1 MQTQKQQTPE
11 NPEGTA
17 TNSRDALQVS
27 NGETE
32 FYTNNNYSS
41 EESSCIAEIVH
52 SGVLGEST
60 LSIISLISI
69 ISIVIIINIIN
80 IIRGHKD
87 LIQL

>member
-1 MQTQKQQTPE
+1 MVQSPE
-11 NPEGTA
+11 NPEGA
-17 TNSRDALQVS
+17 VTNNSAAPKVS
-27 NGETE
+27 SGETE
-32 FYTNNNYSS
+32 FYTDNNYRS

-52 SGVLGEST
+52 SGVLGESA

-80 IIRGHKD
+80 LIRGHKD